1 MHVPDAVH
9 TPAKRYNDMKR
20 CPVWQ
25 VVMSIMADREQSQT
39 KAALTADDVLQK
51 LRHMPPIPAENATEL
66 KEWKM
71 HTPVYKAITE
81 GDKDEAADKNKSKN
95 KGGPKKA

>member
-1 MHVPDAVH
+1 MEEG
-9 TPAKRYNDMKR
+9 
-20 CPVWQ
+20 PVLQ
-25 VVMSIMADREQSQT
+25 VVMSIMADRQQSQAL
-39 KAALTADDVLQK
+39 AALTADDVLQK
-51 LRHMPPIPAENATEL
+51 LRHMPPIPAETSTEL

-81 GDKDEAADKNKSKN
+81 GDKDQAIDKNKNKN